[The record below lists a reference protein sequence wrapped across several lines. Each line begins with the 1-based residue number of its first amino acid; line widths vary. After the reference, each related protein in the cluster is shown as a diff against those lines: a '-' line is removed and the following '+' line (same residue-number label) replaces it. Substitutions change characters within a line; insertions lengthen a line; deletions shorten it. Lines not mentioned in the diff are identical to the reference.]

1 MRRFFRWLVG
11 APIAIIVIAFAVA
24 NRRWVTLSLDPFSQ
38 DAPFA
43 AIDMPL
49 WLLLFV
55 GGFIGILVGWFGSWL
70 AQGNWRKA
78 ARDSKAEVALLQR
91 ELTDLRKTDAGYE
104 KRDVTTYSG
113 NYPGGLM

>member
-1 MRRFFRWLVG
+1 MRRILRWVVGTPLVIL
-11 APIAIIVIAFAVA
+11 AVSFAVA

-55 GGFIGILVGWFGSWL
+55 GVFIGILVGWGAAWL
-70 AQGNWRKA
+70 AHGIWRRA
-78 ARDSKAEVALLQR
+78 AREQRAEAAKLQQ
-91 ELTDLRKTDAGYE
+91 ELAELRKGQQPA
-104 KRDVTTYSG
+104 TTQDLTA
-113 NYPGGLM
+113 YPGSFL

>member
-55 GGFIGILVGWFGSWL
+55 GVFIGILVGWFGAWI
-70 AQGNWRKA
+70 AQGKWRRA
-78 ARDSKAEVALLQR
+78 ARESKAEVALLQK
-91 ELTDLRKTDAGYE
+91 ELADLRKTDAGYSRQE
-104 KRDVTTYSG
+104 ITTTG
-113 NYPGGLM
+113 TFPGGLM

>member
-1 MRRFFRWLVG
+1 LRRFFRWIIG
-11 APIAIIVIAFAVA
+11 APIVILVVSFAVA

-55 GGFIGILVGWFGSWL
+55 GVFIGILVGWAASWL
-70 AQGNWRKA
+70 AHGKWRRA
-78 ARDSKAEVALLQR
+78 AREARTEVA
-91 ELTDLRKTDAGYE
+91 DLRQQVADLKKGDGPSAT
-104 KRDVTTYSG
+104 RDVTA
-113 NYPGGLM
+113 YPGSFL